1 MANLTPAIATEVLA
15 ACKAG
20 AAKAAQALSRT
31 FGSTIQLEIGE
42 ATTFQ
47 PAGLEEAQGAGLMV
61 VLTVGPSAALV
72 LLPESSGLI
81 PDWCAKPDST
91 GQSKLDGLA
100 QELAVLLP
108 EAYLP
113 GSFKA
118 GRVQSLAG
126 ALKRA
131 GVSTGAAVISLKLTG
146 DAGKRGVARLI
157 WPAATP
163 SVIFQ
168 ETMAPSATP
177 KMPPPNPSEAK
188 AKPNLRAVSSLDD
201 LPGFT
206 RSLLKI
212 KVPVMVTLATK
223 KQPLGQIIEL
233 GPGSI
238 IQFEKSCEEML
249 DMEAAG
255 HRVARGEAV
264 KVGDKFGLRITSVV
278 LPDERFLAVGSK
290 RN

>member
-1 MANLTPAIATEVLA
+1 MLNLTPESIAEVLA
-15 ACKAG
+15 ACQSG
-20 AAKAAQALSRT
+20 AAKAAQAFSRT
-31 FGSTIQLEIGE
+31 FGASIQLEVGE
-42 ATTFQ
+42 AANFQ
-47 PAGLEEAQGAGLMV
+47 PASLDEAQGPGLIVVLMV
-61 VLTVGPSAALV
+61 GASAALI
-72 LLPESSGLI
+72 LLPESSGLL
-81 PDWCAKPDST
+81 PAWCAKPDLD
-91 GQSKLDGLA
+91 GESKLSSLA
-100 QELAVLLP
+100 QELSVLLP
-108 EAYLP
+108 EAYAP
-113 GSFKA
+113 SSFKA

-131 GVSTGAAVISLKLTG
+131 GVSTGAAVVSLKLG
-146 DAGKRGVARLI
+146 SDSGKQGAARLL

-168 ETMAPSATP
+168 ETMAPASP
-177 KMPPPNPSEAK
+177 KMPSQNPSQPK
-188 AKPNLRAVSSLDD
+188 AKPSLRTVSSLED